1 MKKGELDF
9 SRQIISIPH
18 LEKDQVIIAKIILNS
33 FCLRC
38 NYWFRQ
44 CEVLED
50 ARWHIDLSEDVPVVR
65 DDSQVT
71 IFNRFHDLLEI
82 SDTKIIDNAVESPLP
97 GRFHH
102 LLEEVRLL
110 TTNTQSD
117 RWNYLP
123 HLLEGRYRQVEA
135 VSVD

>member
-1 MKKGELDF
+1 M
-9 SRQIISIPH
+9 
-18 LEKDQVIIAKIILNS
+18 
-33 FCLRC
+33 CLRG
-38 NYWFRQ
+38 NYRLRQ
-44 CEVLED
+44 RQVFED
-50 ARWHIDLSEDVPVVR
+50 TGRRIDFSEDVAVVR
-65 DDSQVT
+65 DDSEVAV
-71 IFNRFHDLLEI
+71 FNRFHDLLET
-82 SDTKIIDNAVESPLP
+82 SDTKIIDNAVEPPFP

-102 LLEEVRLL
+102 LLEEVRLF